1 MLRRP
6 LAVIALALS
15 ALGVYACDTVDLAKS
30 VSVVDPFTGY
40 YDDGVV
46 PPDKPQAGWNRVL
59 PSLTFKLRNDGAK
72 DISSVQLTVS
82 FWQDGD
88 DGEKD
93 SMEVRGIGP
102 EGLKP
107 GATTEAITVRPPV
120 IGINQEGRRSDI
132 FQHSLFR
139 DWTIKLFAKHG
150 GNIVRIGEFKVD
162 RRLIPHIP
170 TSAGRP

>member
-1 MLRRP
+1 MFSRP
-6 LAVIALALS
+6 FAVIVLVLS
-15 ALGVYACDTVDLAKS
+15 AIGLYACDSVDLGKS
-30 VSVVDPFTGY
+30 LTVVDTFSGY

-46 PPDKPQAGWNRVL
+46 SEGRPQAGWNRIL
-59 PSLTFKLRNDGAK
+59 PSLTFKLRNDGTK
-72 DISSVQLTVS
+72 EISSIQLTVS

-93 SMEVRGIGP
+93 SAEVRGVGP

-120 IGINQEGRRSDI
+120 IGINQEGRRADI
-132 FQHSLFR
+132 FQHSQFR
-139 DWTIKLFAKHG
+139 DWTIKVFAKHG
-150 GNIVRIGEFKVD
+150 GNIVRLGEFKVD

>member
-1 MLRRP
+1 MFRRP
-6 LAVIALALS
+6 IAVVALVLS
-15 ALGVYACDTVDLAKS
+15 AIGVYACGSVDIAKS
-30 VSVVDPFTGY
+30 VTVVDTLSGF

-46 PPDKPQAGWNRVL
+46 PEGRTHAGWNRIL
-59 PSLTFKLRNDGAK
+59 PSLTFKLRNDGPK
-72 DISSVQLTVS
+72 EISSIQLTVS

-93 SMEVRGIGP
+93 SAEVRGVGP

-107 GATTEAITVRPPV
+107 GATTESITVRPPV
-120 IGINQEGRRSDI
+120 IGINQEGRRADI
-132 FQHSLFR
+132 FQHPQFK
-139 DWTIKLFAKHG
+139 DWVVKLFAKHG
-150 GNIVRIGEFKVD
+150 GNIVRLGEFKVD